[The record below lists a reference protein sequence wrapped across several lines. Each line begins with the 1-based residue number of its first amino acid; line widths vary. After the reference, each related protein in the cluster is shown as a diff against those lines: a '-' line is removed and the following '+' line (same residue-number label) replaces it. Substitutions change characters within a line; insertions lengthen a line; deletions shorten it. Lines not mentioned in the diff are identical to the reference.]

1 MSLRQGAG
9 GAADGA
15 VLAGVQKGELVT
27 APHFEERLFQVVV
40 HGSLVIYFIRDD
52 GARYSLSSGE
62 ADYILGD
69 MDLFLPSTGSIY
81 TEAAEPLLCLAL
93 SLDQNRETLLAS
105 NSFLRLICGSLTAK
119 MAAITALDAAPG
131 SLTDR
136 VLSYMRFKCRGASFG
151 AWNENPFPCAAASG
165 GYSALSP
172 AGCGGQGR
180 SDRQKAPIACSPDR
194 RRSGKPPLA
203 RPANKKRSPRTL
215 FVRDDLGAAWQ
226 SKSKRIFPRR
236 SCGGEGESSSD
247 IPTSAAEGARGRPP
261 GTRPFLQGIVCYAC
275 WRG

>member
-1 MSLRQGAG
+1 MLEYE
-9 GAADGA
+9 
-15 VLAGVQKGELVT
+15 KGELVT
-27 APHFEERLFQVVV
+27 ASHFEEKLFQVVV

-93 SLDQNRETLLAS
+93 SLDQNREALLES

-136 VLSYMRFKCRGASFG
+136 VLSYMRFKCQGGVLRGLEREAFHLHCS
-151 AWNENPFPCAAASG
+151 ARQLQRIVNQLAAEG
-165 GYSALSP
+165 KVVQTGKKRPSP
-172 AGCGGQGR
+172 APLTAEGQER
-180 SDRQKAPIACSPDR
+180 LLPR
-194 RRSGKPPLA
+194 PPC
-203 RPANKKRSPRTL
+203 KQKRSPRTL
-215 FVRDDLGAAWQ
+215 FVRDDLGA
-226 SKSKRIFPRR
+226 RNR
-236 SCGGEGESSSD
+236 
-247 IPTSAAEGARGRPP
+247 T
-261 GTRPFLQGIVCYAC
+261 
-275 WRG
+275 

>member
-1 MSLRQGAG
+1 MPAGVSLRQGAG

-203 RPANKKRSPRTL
+203 RPANKKDRRERCSFATIL
-215 FVRDDLGAAWQ
+215 VRETGLEPAWTYC
-226 SKSKRIFPRR
+226 PL
-236 SCGGEGESSSD
+236 EPESSA
-247 IPTSAAEGARGRPP
+247 SANSAILA
-261 GTRPFLQGIVCYAC
+261 Y
-275 WRG
+275 

>member
-1 MSLRQGAG
+1 M
-9 GAADGA
+9 
-15 VLAGVQKGELVT
+15 
-27 APHFEERLFQVVV
+27 V
-40 HGSLVIYFIRDD
+40 HGSLVISFIRDD

-93 SLDQNRETLLAS
+93 SLDQNREALLES
-105 NSFLRLICGSLTAK
+105 NSFLRLFCGSLTAK
-119 MAAITALDAAPG
+119 MAAITAPDAAPV
-131 SLTDR
+131 SLMDR
-136 VLSYMRFKCRGASFG
+136 TLPNTHLKCRGASFG

-203 RPANKKRSPRTL
+203 RPANKVMTT
-215 FVRDDLGAAWQ
+215 RDNGWHDQALKGHNT
-226 SKSKRIFPRR
+226 
-236 SCGGEGESSSD
+236 G
-247 IPTSAAEGARGRPP
+247 
-261 GTRPFLQGIVCYAC
+261 
-275 WRG
+275 

>member
-1 MSLRQGAG
+1 MKGIHDPAAVEARLRACRFSE
-9 GAADGA
+9 
-15 VLAGVQKGELVT
+15 VLEAQRTELFLLEYERENWSPP
-27 APHFEERLFQVVV
+27 PHFEERLFQVVV
-40 HGSLVIYFIRDD
+40 HGSLVIYSIRDD

-93 SLDQNRETLLAS
+93 SLDQNREALLAS

-119 MAAITALDAAPG
+119 MAAIMAPDAAPV
-131 SLTDR
+131 SLMDR
-136 VLSYMRFKCRGASFG
+136 TLPYTHLKCRGASFG

-194 RRSGKPPLA
+194 RRSGTPPPS
-203 RPANKKRSPRTL
+203 PALQTKKVAANAVRS
-215 FVRDDLGAAWQ
+215 
-226 SKSKRIFPRR
+226 RR
-236 SCGGEGESSSD
+236 SWCEKQD
-247 IPTSAAEGARGRPP
+247 LNLHGR
-261 GTRPFLQGIVCYAC
+261 TAH
-275 WRG
+275 

>member
-1 MSLRQGAG
+1 M
-9 GAADGA
+9 
-15 VLAGVQKGELVT
+15 
-27 APHFEERLFQVVV
+27 V

-119 MAAITALDAAPG
+119 MAAITVLDAAPV
-131 SLTDR
+131 SLMDR
-136 VLSYMRFKCRGASFG
+136 TLPYTHLKCRGASFG

-180 SDRQKAPIACSPDR
+180 SDRQNAPIACPLTAEGQESLPSPALQTKKIAANAVCS
-194 RRSGKPPLA
+194 RRSWCEKQDLNLHG
-203 RPANKKRSPRTL
+203 RT
-215 FVRDDLGAAWQ
+215 AH
-226 SKSKRIFPRR
+226 
-236 SCGGEGESSSD
+236 
-247 IPTSAAEGARGRPP
+247 
-261 GTRPFLQGIVCYAC
+261 
-275 WRG
+275 